1 MLDANRMI
9 LTGMA
14 TRVESKQLEDS
25 EFHGHVHLDDGVEVK
40 NSVLRGPCIIG
51 AGSRIVNSYI
61 GPFTSIGPESVIENS
76 EVENSI
82 ILANCTI
89 RDIGSRLDGCLLG
102 RNVRVSKGQKLPR
115 SYRLMVGDNSEIT
128 VL

>member
-25 EFHGHVHLDDGVEVK
+25 EFHGHVHLDDDVEIK
-40 NSVLRGPCIIG
+40 GSVLRGPCIIG
-51 AGSRIVNSYI
+51 AGSRIINSYI
-61 GPFTSIGPESVIENS
+61 GPFTSIGAGSRVENS

-82 ILANCTI
+82 ILEGCSI
-89 RDIGSRLDGCLLG
+89 VDIGSRMGSSLMG
-102 RNVRVSKGQKLPR
+102 RNVTVTKSSRPPK
-115 SYRLMVGDNSEIT
+115 SYQLMVGDNCEIV